1 MSSTPFH
8 DNANSRAI
16 ILPMQ
21 GFSPRR
27 LRKKA
32 AALYMGVSE
41 TTFQTRVE
49 EGIYPPGKAE
59 VGAKFWLRED
69 LDRYIDRQFG
79 ITSLDGAAAASEDP
93 FVARFRKVG

>member
-1 MSSTPFH
+1 MSSPSSH
-8 DNANSRAI
+8 NNSRAL

-21 GFSPRR
+21 GLSPRR

-32 AALYMGVSE
+32 AAHYMGVSDS
-41 TTFQTRVE
+41 TFRKRVE
-49 EGIYPPGKAE
+49 EGIYPPGRTE

-69 LDRYIDRQFG
+69 LDKYIDRQFG